1 MGLVYGPS
9 GVSWGVSRAREHRT
23 RCAGLGGAL
32 CKGKLRL
39 VVFDLVASGYHSVT
53 GSRDD
58 ISHCNIVLP
67 FACVTCQCLLYIFQS
82 VITFTHF

>member
-1 MGLVYGPS
+1 MVHRGPCRAFHVH
-9 GVSWGVSRAREHRT
+9 VST
-23 RCAGLGGAL
+23 GGAVPGWVG
-32 CKGKLRL
+32 CFVRVSSVWL

-67 FACVTCQCLLYIFQS
+67 FAYVTCQCLLYRFQS
-82 VITFTHF
+82 VITFMHF